1 MKTRNLIAGLLT
13 GIMAAAA
20 LAGCGGAATT
30 SSTSSDSTTSASK
43 FDADS
48 EITVVSRENGSG
60 TRGAFI
66 ELMGIEEKGADGTKV
81 DKTTSEA
88 VIANKTDVMLT
99 NVSGDE
105 YGIGYVSLGSIS
117 SSVKAVNVDGVE
129 ATAENIKNG
138 SYKVARPFNI
148 ATKAEISEVAKDF
161 IDFIL
166 SADGQEIVSNG
177 YIKVDDAAQPYAG
190 TKPAGKIVV
199 AGSSSVSPVM
209 EKLKEAYL
217 AVNTNAEIELQTS
230 DSTAGMTGVI
240 EGTCDIGMASRDLK
254 DSEKETLTAT
264 AIALDGIAIIVNPA
278 NPIENITSEN
288 VKNIFTGAKT
298 TWSEVE

>member
-1 MKTRNLIAGLLT
+1 MKTRSLISGILT
-13 GIMAAAA
+13 GILAVSA
-20 LAGCGGAATT
+20 LAGCGGNG
-30 SSTSSDSTTSASK
+30 STSQNTESTSASG

-48 EITVVSRENGSG
+48 DITVVSRENGSG

-66 ELMGIEEKGADGTKV
+66 ELMGIEEKGADGTKT
-81 DKTTSEA
+81 DKTTAEA

-105 YGIGYVSLGSIS
+105 YGIGYVSLGSLS
-117 SSVKAVNVDGVE
+117 SSVKALKVDGAE

-138 SYKVARPFNI
+138 TYKAARPFNI
-148 ATKAEISEVAKDF
+148 ATKAEVSEVAQDF

-166 SADGQEIVSNG
+166 SSEGQEIVSDG

-190 TKPAGKIVV
+190 AKPAGKIVV

-209 EKLKEAYL
+209 EKLKEAYMS
-217 AVNTNAEIELQTS
+217 VNTNAEIELQTS
-230 DSTAGMTGVI
+230 DSTAGMTGAI

-254 DSEKETLTAT
+254 DSEKETLTAA

-278 NPIENITSEN
+278 NPIEDITSEN
-288 VKNIFTGAKT
+288 VKDIFTGSKT
-298 TWSEVE
+298 IWSEVE

>member
-1 MKTRNLIAGLLT
+1 MKTRSLISGILT
-13 GIMAAAA
+13 GILAVSA
-20 LAGCGGAATT
+20 LAGCGGNG
-30 SSTSSDSTTSASK
+30 STSQNTESTSASG

-66 ELMGIEEKGADGTKV
+66 ELMGIEEKGADGTKT
-81 DKTTSEA
+81 DKTTVEA

-105 YGIGYVSLGSIS
+105 YGIGYVSLGSLS
-117 SSVKAVNVDGVE
+117 SSVKALKVDGAE

-138 SYKVARPFNI
+138 TYKAARPFNI
-148 ATKAEISEVAKDF
+148 ATKAEVSEVAQDF

-166 SADGQEIVSNG
+166 SSEGQEIVSDG

-190 TKPAGKIVV
+190 ANPAGKIVV

-209 EKLKEAYL
+209 EKLKEAYMS
-217 AVNTNAEIELQTS
+217 VNTNAEIELQTS
-230 DSTAGMTGVI
+230 DSTAGMTGAI

-254 DSEKETLTAT
+254 DSEKETLTAA

-278 NPIENITSEN
+278 NPIEDITSEN
-288 VKNIFTGAKT
+288 VKDIFTGSKT
-298 TWSEVE
+298 IWSEVE